1 MNYFVFIKYFESI
14 FLNNNF
20 LNYQNRNILKAEN
33 EIIRNCTFN
42 SVWNKTLQI
51 TKKHGHRFSKKKTI

>member
-42 SVWNKTLQI
+42 SV
-51 TKKHGHRFSKKKTI
+51 